1 MLLGTVYATVSV
13 ALWGRTLGKLFLR
26 CKVVRVDTGG
36 PTGWW
41 YAAIRALVV
50 SLAWAI
56 PYLALAA
63 AMVVYG
69 YALVDPRQQGL
80 HDKAAGTLVITTQPA
95 AAPADPPSPELRGE
109 GAQPFHSMTT
119 TTSPAPTV
127 SPAVTLISFT
137 VPDLSAWIWFS
148 IFIASSTTT
157 GWPASTAWPTST
169 STFTIVPC
177 IGTATSPDPP
187 PAAVAVDAERV
198 GLRAAA
204 AGCARRRR
212 AACRAPTA

>member
-1 MLLGTVYATVSV
+1 MFPSSDREAAEPQLPAGVQLARMSQRAVGAAFDYVLLTLLVAPLSILVYVNGAKREITADEVIVVSAAFVLLGTAYATVSV

-41 YAAIRALVV
+41 YAAIRALIV

-95 AAPADPPSPELRGE
+95 AAPADAPSPG
-109 GAQPFHSMTT
+109 
-119 TTSPAPTV
+119 
-127 SPAVTLISFT
+127 
-137 VPDLSAWIWFS
+137 
-148 IFIASSTTT
+148 
-157 GWPASTAWPTST
+157 
-169 STFTIVPC
+169 
-177 IGTATSPDPP
+177 
-187 PAAVAVDAERV
+187 
-198 GLRAAA
+198 
-204 AGCARRRR
+204 
-212 AACRAPTA
+212 